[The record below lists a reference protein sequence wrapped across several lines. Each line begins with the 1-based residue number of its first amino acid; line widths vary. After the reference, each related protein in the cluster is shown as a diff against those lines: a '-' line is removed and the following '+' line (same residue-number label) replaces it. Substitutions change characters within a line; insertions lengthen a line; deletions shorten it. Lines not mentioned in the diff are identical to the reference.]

1 MHIFDKYWGCH
12 QIAERSFFIK
22 GYQFPVC
29 ARCTGIIIGEIT
41 FIIFALLS
49 LRINIILSLLFM
61 IPLIIDGTLQ
71 FKTKYISNNIK
82 RLLSGM
88 FFGFGFFSTIFYL
101 FMILI

>member
-29 ARCTGIIIGEIT
+29 ARCTGIIIGEVA

-49 LRINIILSLLFM
+49 LRINIIFSLLFM

-71 FKTKYISNNIK
+71 FKTSYVSNNIK

-88 FFGFGFFSTIFYL
+88 FFGFGFFSTIFCL
-101 FMILI
+101 IMILI